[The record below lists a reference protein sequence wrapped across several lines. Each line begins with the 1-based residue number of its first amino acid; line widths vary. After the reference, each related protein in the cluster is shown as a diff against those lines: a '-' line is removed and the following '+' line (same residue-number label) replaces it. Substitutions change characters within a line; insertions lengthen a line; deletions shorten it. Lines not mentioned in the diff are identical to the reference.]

1 MKKIITRNPKV
12 KNIIKLKK
20 YFRENGRS
28 KNIGINSERK

>member
-20 YFRENGRS
+20 YLKQNGRS
-28 KNIGINSERK
+28 KDIRVNSERK